1 MVVLNF
7 AHNHKFKARKM
18 RNKHIDHDLVLTD
31 NNSSSK
37 KTQPKIYKYR
47 NANELPVLNTLE

>member
-1 MVVLNF
+1 MLVLNF
-7 AHNHKFKARKM
+7 AHNDKFKARKM

-31 NNSSSK
+31 NNSSK